1 MSNDEK
7 ILECLATI
15 QQSIVGIQT
24 DVAGLKTDV
33 AGLKTDVAGLKTD
46 VAELKTDVAEL
57 KTDVAGLKT
66 DVAVLQ
72 TDVAD
77 LKERVTKLEDESQ
90 FIKGV
95 VIKIETEHGRKLDAF
110 YDGYKANFEL
120 ISRFDPRVTKLER
133 DVEKHT
139 FQIQYLEEAR

>member
-15 QQSIVGIQT
+15 QQSIVGIQ
-24 DVAGLKTDV
+24 TDV

-139 FQIQYLEEAR
+139 FQIQYLE

>member
-7 ILECLATI
+7 ILQYLATI
-15 QQSIVGIQT
+15 QQSIVGIQADVADLKS
-24 DVAGLKTDV
+24 DVAGLK
-33 AGLKTDVAGLKTD
+33 
-46 VAELKTDVAEL
+46 
-57 KTDVAGLKT
+57 
-66 DVAVLQ
+66 

-95 VIKIETEHGRKLDAF
+95 VIKIETEHGRKLNAF

-139 FQIQYLEEAR
+139 FQIQYLEEAK